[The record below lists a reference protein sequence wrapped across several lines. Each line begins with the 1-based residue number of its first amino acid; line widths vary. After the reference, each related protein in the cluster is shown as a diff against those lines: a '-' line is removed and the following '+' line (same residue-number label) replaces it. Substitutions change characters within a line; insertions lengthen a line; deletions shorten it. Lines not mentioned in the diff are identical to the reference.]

1 MTAGYYY
8 FLGLGSNL
16 QPTPNLQT
24 ALHKLQAQFAQ
35 IILWPIIET
44 EPVSIESQRRFLNTL
59 VVIESNWT
67 PEQLKAWCNELEESL
82 GRNRNDPLSSI
93 KDRPLDIDIL
103 AQQSQLNP
111 SVLKCFT
118 EPYVRQVLASAERS
132 AESLSSTTHPVSL
145 WGHQLG
151 QRAATVYTNHAGG
164 HVMVVEDSVDR
175 LFQCFESTFDR
186 EQSLC

>member
-1 MTAGYYY
+1 MTARYCY

-16 QPTPNLQT
+16 QPTSNLQT

-44 EPVSIESQRRFLNTL
+44 EPVSIESQRIFLNTL
-59 VVIESNWT
+59 VVVRSNWT
-67 PEQLKAWCNELEESL
+67 PEQLKSWCNELEESL
-82 GRNRNDPLSSI
+82 GRNRKDPLSSI

-103 AQQSQLNP
+103 AQQSQLNL
-111 SVLKCFT
+111 SVLECFT
-118 EPYVRQVLASAERS
+118 EPYVRQVIASAERATDQS
-132 AESLSSTTHPVSL
+132 PTTHPVSL

-151 QRAATVYTNHAGG
+151 QRAATVYPNHAGG
-164 HVMVVEDSVDR
+164 HIMVVEDSVDR
-175 LFQCFESTFDR
+175 LFQCFEAPLDR